1 MATRFKIAQ
10 AATFKADVEIPRV
23 GGTTIK
29 VSFEFRYR
37 DRKALAKL
45 FAGWQQAAERD
56 QARFKQKGDEVTLI
70 DITDAHIERQIEQ
83 VSELVVGWG
92 FDDAFTPEAV
102 RALVET
108 SAGAGDAIVSAYQN
122 AFAVARLG
130 N

>member
-1 MATRFKIAQ
+1 MATKFKIAQ
-10 AATFKADVEIPRV
+10 NPTFKADVEIPRV

-29 VSFEFRYR
+29 VPFEFKYR

-45 FAGWQQAAERD
+45 FAGWQQAEKED
-56 QARFKQKGDEVTLI
+56 QVRFKEKGDDITLI
-70 DITDAHIERQIEQ
+70 DITEAAIERQIEQ

-92 FDDAFTPEAV
+92 FDDKFTPDAI

-108 SAGAGDAIVSAYQN
+108 SAGAGDAIVVAYQN
-122 AFAVARLG
+122 AYSVARLG